1 MWKSALWAEPWI
13 EGEQIPGDG
22 RMDRAGRGLWCSW
35 RKPRFPE
42 TCSAARL
49 VNSSPKARTS
59 GFDLGS
65 QSLPPYLSCSPG
77 TQDAL
82 QSAP

>member
-1 MWKSALWAEPWI
+1 MGGLSWVPNVLISAAPSSV
-13 EGEQIPGDG
+13 G
-22 RMDRAGRGLWCSW
+22 RKGVPYGMRW
-35 RKPRFPE
+35 RKPRFLE

-77 TQDAL
+77 TQDTL